1 MRLHSVRFKELPQ
14 VTDRLEA
21 RDARA
26 DFVRDLMTLHG
37 CYLQK
42 CYDSDRDCLV
52 WMARYE

>member
-1 MRLHSVRFKELPQ
+1 MRLHSVRFKPVGLP
-14 VTDRLEA
+14 VTKDVLVERSDL
-21 RDARA
+21 
-26 DFVRDLMTLHG
+26 VRDLMSLHG